1 MKIKLNVG
9 ASPIWVAEEWHTL
22 DHKTNENTDYSIS
35 GDASDIPLDKN
46 TCATI
51 FCSHMFEHI
60 PHVKLESILLE
71 FNRVL
76 ENDGIL
82 RILTP
87 DLKKIATAYIEEDDN
102 FFMKSK
108 SEDES
113 LRTDLGLGG
122 MFMNFIVS
130 PGQDTALYNRSLTE
144 FIAGYAHLYCY
155 DFNML
160 RILLERT
167 GFYSI
172 EQKDF
177 CSSELSEYK
186 IPLHVLGK
194 EPIWQ
199 DLNQAFYRQNG
210 LIHYYDREM
219 GQYIIN
225 FKVTGFDRD
234 PLTSLIIEAKK
245 EFTIDKNKYE
255 SLNNSNLNYNQY
267 AWSLLKNEDF
277 SERNNLVLKTIVENF
292 EGRNEK

>member
-1 MKIKLNVG
+1 MNKIKLNVG
-9 ASPIWVAEEWHTL
+9 ASPIWIAQGWHTL
-22 DHKTNENTDYSIS
+22 DHKTRENNEFSIS
-35 GDASDIPLDKN
+35 GDAADIPLDEN
-46 TCATI
+46 TCSTI

-76 ENDGIL
+76 ETNGIL

-87 DLKKIATAYIEEDDN
+87 DLKEIATAYVQEDKD
-102 FFMKSK
+102 FFTSAK

-113 LRTDLGLGG
+113 IRTDLGFGG

-155 DFNML
+155 DFDML

-177 CSSELSEYK
+177 CSSYLPEYR
-186 IPLHVLGK
+186 IPLHVVGK
-194 EPIWQ
+194 EPVWH
-199 DLNQAFYRQNG
+199 DLNQEYYKNNG
-210 LIHYYDREM
+210 LVHYYDSVQ
-219 GQYIIN
+219 GKYIIN

-234 PLTSLIIEAKK
+234 PLTSLIIEARKK
-245 EFTIDKNKYE
+245 YTIDKNKYK
-255 SLNNSNLNYNQY
+255 SLNESDQNYNRY
-267 AWSLLKNEDF
+267 AWSLLKDEDF
-277 SERNNLVLKTIVENF
+277 AKRNKIILEAIKKNS
-292 EGRNEK
+292 R